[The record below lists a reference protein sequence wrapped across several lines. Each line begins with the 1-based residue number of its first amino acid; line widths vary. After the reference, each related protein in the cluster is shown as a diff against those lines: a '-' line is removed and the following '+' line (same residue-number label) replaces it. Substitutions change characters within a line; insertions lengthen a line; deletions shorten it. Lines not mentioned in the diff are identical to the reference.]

1 MTVYITE
8 GEIMITLSY
17 RHVTLKG
24 GFLYEKQQLNESVTM
39 KAVYDRFYDTGRVS
53 AFRCDWKEGAPNRP
67 HIFWDSD
74 VAKWMEAAAYILQK
88 KSDADLEEKVEAII
102 DEIEKNQWE
111 DGYFNSYFI
120 TRDSENRFSGRERHE
135 LYCAGHLMEA
145 AVAYYEA
152 TGRDRFLNLM
162 EKYALCIEKAFV
174 TEKTAKFSS
183 PGHQEI
189 ELALIR
195 MYRATGNKRYLK
207 LAKHFLDVRGYDSDV
222 ELPAQSQAHVPI
234 REQTEAVGH
243 CVRACY
249 MYAAMADLAYETKD
263 AELLEICKTLFAD
276 ITEKKMYLTGG
287 IGSTRLLETFTIA
300 YDLLNDKAYAETC
313 AAISLM
319 FFAHK
324 MLQSENRA
332 VYADLIERIL
342 YNGMISGLSL
352 DGKSFFYENPLEIN
366 LNNYKRFPSP
376 DHKERFAIPTRAEV
390 FSCSCCPPNLNRV
403 LASLGN
409 YIYGYENDTVYVN
422 QFADSEAEKDGMK
435 IVQKTDYPRSGRIV
449 LKTENAGRLC
459 VRIPSW
465 CEKYRL
471 NVPHTIE
478 NGYAVIEN
486 PVEEI
491 VLELEIRP
499 FLVESNPEIY
509 DNNGKVA
516 VCCGPYVC
524 AGESVDNIENL
535 HSLLIDGNFEASWK
549 YDEALCGYAV
559 SVKAFRKKSRT
570 GLYSGY
576 TEDMEDFLL
585 RMIPYAAFANRGAS
599 NMCVWFRVLPRSR

>member
-1 MTVYITE
+1 
-8 GEIMITLSY
+8 MITLPY
-17 RHVTLKG
+17 QNVTLIG
-24 GFLYEKQQLNESVTM
+24 GFLYEKQKLNESVTM
-39 KAVYDRFYDTGRVS
+39 QAVYDRFYDTGRIS
-53 AFRCDWKEGAPNRP
+53 AFRCDWKEGEPNKP

-88 KSDADLEEKVEAII
+88 KADPSLEEKVENII

-120 TRDSENRFSGRERHE
+120 TCEPENRFSDRERHE

-152 TGRDRFLNLM
+152 TGKDRFLKLM
-162 EKYALCIEKAFV
+162 EKYALCIEKIFV
-174 TEKTAKFSS
+174 TEKSAKFSS

-195 MYRATGNKRYLK
+195 MYRATGKMRYLN
-207 LAKHFLDVRGYDSDV
+207 LAKHFLDARGYDAETIDFRF
-222 ELPAQSQAHVPI
+222 PAQTQAHLPI

-249 MYAAMADLAYETKD
+249 MYSAMADLAFETNDK
-263 AELLEICKTLFAD
+263 ELLDVCKTLFKD

-287 IGSTRLLETFTIA
+287 IGSTRLLETFTIG

-313 AAISLM
+313 AAIALM
-319 FFAHK
+319 FFAHRL
-324 MLQSENRA
+324 MQFENNA
-332 VYADLIERIL
+332 SYADLIERIL

-376 DHKERFAIPTRAEV
+376 THKERFAITQRVEV

-409 YIYGYENDTVYVN
+409 YLYGYENDTVYVN
-422 QFADSEAEKDGMK
+422 QFADSEAQIGNMK
-435 IVQKTDYPRSGRIV
+435 IIQKTEYPKNGKIV
-449 LKTENAGRLC
+449 LQTENIGRLC
-459 VRIPSW
+459 IRIPAW
-465 CEKYRL
+465 CKTYHL
-471 NVPHTIE
+471 NVPHYME
-478 NGYAVIEN
+478 NGYAVIES
-486 PVEEI
+486 PSEKI
-491 VLELEIRP
+491 MLELEIRP

-509 DNNGKVA
+509 ENNGKVA

-524 AGESVDNIENL
+524 AGEALDNVENL
-535 HSLLIDGNFEASWK
+535 HTIIIDGNFEASWK
-549 YDEALCGYAV
+549 YDDDFCGYTTA
-559 SVKAFRKKSRT
+559 VKAFRKKESRA
-570 GLYSGY
+570 LYSAY
-576 TEDMEDFLL
+576 ADNTEDFLL
-585 RMIPYAAFANRGAS
+585 RLIPYAAFANRGES
-599 NMCVWFRVLPRSR
+599 NMCVWFRVSR

>member
-1 MTVYITE
+1 
-8 GEIMITLSY
+8 MITLSY
-17 RHVTLKG
+17 RHVTLKS
-24 GFLYEKQQLNESVTM
+24 GFLYEKQMLNESVTM
-39 KAVYDRFYDTGRVS
+39 KVVYDRFYDTGRVS
-53 AFRCDWKEGAPNRP
+53 AFRCDWKEGEPKRP

-88 KSDADLEEKVEAII
+88 RSDADLEEKVEAII

-120 TRDSENRFSGRERHE
+120 TCEPENRFSDRERHE

-152 TGRDRFLNLM
+152 TGKDRFLKLM

-195 MYRATGNKRYLK
+195 MYRATGNKRYLN
-207 LAKHFLDVRGYDSDV
+207 LAKHFLDVRGYDT
-222 ELPAQSQAHVPI
+222 EMIGLRFPAQTQIHLPI

-249 MYAAMADLAYETKD
+249 MYAAMADIAFETKD
-263 AELLEICKTLFAD
+263 TELLEVCKTLFSD

-319 FFAHK
+319 FFAQR
-324 MLQSENRA
+324 MMQSENLS
-332 VYADLIERIL
+332 VYADIIERIL

-409 YIYGYENDTVYVN
+409 YLYGYETDTVFVN
-422 QFADSEAEKDGMK
+422 QFADSEAEMNGMK
-435 IVQKTDYPRSGRIV
+435 IIQKTDYPRSGRIV
-449 LKTENAGRLC
+449 LKTENIGKLC

-465 CEKYRL
+465 CANYTL
-471 NVPHTIE
+471 NVPYYME

-486 PVEEI
+486 PGREV
-491 VLELEIRP
+491 VVDLEIRP

-509 DNNGKVA
+509 ANNGKVA

-535 HSLLIDGNFEASWK
+535 HSLLIDGNFEASWT
-549 YDEALCGYAV
+549 YDEALCGYSV
-559 SVKAFRKKSRT
+559 SVKAFRKKEQKD
-570 GLYSGY
+570 LYSRY
-576 TEDMEDFLL
+576 TETTEDFLL
-585 RMIPYAAFANRGAS
+585 RMIPYAAFANRGES
-599 NMCVWFRVLPRSR
+599 NMCVWFRVMPYSR

>member
-1 MTVYITE
+1 
-8 GEIMITLSY
+8 MITLPY
-17 RHVTLKG
+17 QHVTLNG
-24 GFLYEKQQLNESVTM
+24 GFLYEKQKLNESVTM
-39 KAVYDRFYDTGRVS
+39 QAVYDRFYDTGRIS
-53 AFRCDWKEGAPNRP
+53 AFRCDWREGDPNKP

-88 KSDADLEEKVEAII
+88 KSDSALEEKVESLI

-120 TRDSENRFSGRERHE
+120 TCEPENRFSDRERHE

-152 TGRDRFLNLM
+152 TGKDRFLKLM
-162 EKYALCIEKAFV
+162 EKYALCIEKVFV

-195 MYRATGNKRYLK
+195 MFRATGNKRYLE
-207 LAKHFLDVRGYDSDV
+207 LAKYFLDVRGYEADKIT
-222 ELPAQSQAHVPI
+222 LPAQSQAHLPI
-234 REQTEAVGH
+234 REQTDAVGH

-249 MYAAMADLAYETKD
+249 MYAAMADLALETKD
-263 AELLEICKTLFAD
+263 EILLDVCKKLFAD
-276 ITEKKMYLTGG
+276 ITEKKMYITGG
-287 IGSTRLLETFTIA
+287 IGSTRLLETFTIG

-319 FFAHK
+319 FFAHRL
-324 MLQSENRA
+324 MQFDNNA
-332 VYADLIERIL
+332 AYADLIERIL

-352 DGKSFFYENPLEIN
+352 DGKCFFYENPLEIN

-376 DHKERFAIPTRAEV
+376 THKERFAITQRVEV

-409 YIYGYENDTVYVN
+409 YLYGYENDTVYVN
-422 QFADSEAEKDGMK
+422 QYADSEAQIGNMK
-435 IVQKTDYPRSGRIV
+435 ITQKTEYPKNGTVV
-449 LKTENAGRLC
+449 LQTENIGKLC

-465 CEKYRL
+465 CKSFNL
-471 NVPHTIE
+471 NAAYYME

-486 PVEEI
+486 PHKEI

-509 DNNGKVA
+509 ANNGKVA

-524 AGESVDNIENL
+524 AGEALDNTENL
-535 HSLLIDGNFEASWK
+535 HSLFIDSNLETSMK
-549 YDEALCGYAV
+549 YDETLCGYTV
-559 SVKAFRKKSRT
+559 SVKAFRKKEQT
-570 GLYSGY
+570 ALYSAY
-576 TEDMEDFLL
+576 TDNTEDFLL
-585 RMIPYAAFANRGAS
+585 RLIPYAAFANRGES
-599 NMCVWFRVLPRSR
+599 NMCVWFSVMPHSR

>member
-1 MTVYITE
+1 
-8 GEIMITLSY
+8 MIALSY
-17 RHVTLKG
+17 QNVVLKN
-24 GFLYEKQQLNESVTM
+24 GFLYDKQKLNENVTM
-39 KAVYDRFYDTGRVS
+39 QAVYERFYDTGRVS
-53 AFRCDWKEGAPNRP
+53 AFRCDWKEGEPKKP

-88 KSDADLEEKVEAII
+88 KEDPSLEEKVESII

-120 TRDSENRFSGRERHE
+120 TCEPENRFSNRERHE

-152 TGRDRFLNLM
+152 TGKDRFLKLM

-174 TEKTAKFSS
+174 TEKTAKFIS

-195 MYRATGNKRYLK
+195 MYRATGNKRYLN
-207 LAKHFLDVRGYDSDV
+207 LAKHFLDVRGYDADTIDFRF
-222 ELPAQSQAHVPI
+222 PAQTQAHLPV
-234 REQTEAVGH
+234 REQTEALGH

-249 MYAAMADLAYETKD
+249 MYSAMADLAFETNDK
-263 AELLEICKTLFAD
+263 ELLEVCKTLYAD
-276 ITEKKMYLTGG
+276 ITEKKMYITGG
-287 IGSTRLLETFTIA
+287 IGSTRLLETFTIG

-319 FFAHK
+319 FFAHRL
-324 MLQSENRA
+324 LQSENNA
-332 VYADLIERIL
+332 AYADLIERIL

-352 DGKSFFYENPLEIN
+352 DGKAFFYENPLEIN

-422 QFADSEAEKDGMK
+422 QFADSEAVINGMK
-435 IVQKTDYPRSGRIV
+435 IVQQTDYPKNGTIS
-449 LKTENAGRLC
+449 LKTENVGRLC
-459 VRIPSW
+459 IRIPAW
-465 CEKYRL
+465 CENYSL
-471 NVPHTIE
+471 NVFHTME

-486 PVEEI
+486 PDKEI

-509 DNNGKVA
+509 ANNGKAA

-535 HSLLIDGNFEASWK
+535 HSLFIDGNFEASWK
-549 YDEALCGYAV
+549 YNEALCGYSV
-559 SVKAFRKKSRT
+559 SVKAFRKKEQR
-570 GLYSGY
+570 GLYSKKIG
-576 TEDMEDFLL
+576 DFEPYLL
-585 RMIPYAAFANRGAS
+585 RLIPYAAFANRGES
-599 NMCVWFRVLPRSR
+599 NMCVWFGLIPPVR

>member
-1 MTVYITE
+1 
-8 GEIMITLSY
+8 MITLPY
-17 RHVTLKG
+17 QHVTLNG
-24 GFLYEKQQLNESVTM
+24 GFLYEKQKLNESVTM
-39 KAVYDRFYDTGRVS
+39 QAVYDRFYDTGRIS
-53 AFRCDWKEGAPNRP
+53 AFRCDWKEGDPNKP

-88 KSDADLEEKVEAII
+88 KSDPALEEKVESII

-120 TRDSENRFSGRERHE
+120 TCEPENRFSDRERHE

-152 TGRDRFLNLM
+152 TGKDRFLKLM
-162 EKYALCIEKAFV
+162 EKYALCIEKIFV
-174 TEKTAKFSS
+174 TEKSAKFFS

-195 MYRATGNKRYLK
+195 LYRATGNKRYLN
-207 LAKHFLDVRGYDSDV
+207 LAKHFLDVRGHDTETIDFRF
-222 ELPAQSQAHVPI
+222 PAQTQAHLPV

-249 MYAAMADLAYETKD
+249 MYSAMADLAWETKD
-263 AELLEICKTLFAD
+263 EALLEACKKLFLD
-276 ITEKKMYLTGG
+276 ITEKKMYITGG
-287 IGSTRLLETFTIA
+287 IGSTRLLETFTIG

-319 FFAHK
+319 FFAHR
-324 MLQSENRA
+324 MMQFENNS

-352 DGKSFFYENPLEIN
+352 DGKCFFYENPLEIN

-376 DHKERFAIPTRAEV
+376 THKENFAITTRVEV
-390 FSCSCCPPNLNRV
+390 FKCSCCPPNLNRV

-409 YIYGYENDTVYVN
+409 YLYGHENDTVYVN
-422 QFADSEAEKDGMK
+422 QYADSEANIGNMK
-435 IVQKTDYPRSGRIV
+435 IVQKTEYPKNGKIS
-449 LKTENAGRLC
+449 LHTENVGKLC
-459 VRIPSW
+459 IRIPAW
-465 CEKYRL
+465 CKSFKL
-471 NVPHTIE
+471 NTHYYMQ

-486 PVEEI
+486 PKEEI
-491 VLELEIRP
+491 LLDLEIRP

-509 DNNGKVA
+509 ANNGKVA

-524 AGESVDNIENL
+524 AGEALDNIENL

-549 YDEALCGYAV
+549 YDENLCGYTV
-559 SVKAFRKKSRT
+559 SVKAFRSIPKTS
-570 GLYSGY
+570 LYSEY
-576 TEDMEDFLL
+576 TGSMEDFLL
-585 RMIPYAAFANRGAS
+585 RLIPYASFANRGQT
-599 NMCVWFRVLPRSR
+599 NMCVWFRVSR